1 MTIGINNRS
10 SVKPEAWDFV
20 KFMVSEEMLS
30 QAKSTGFSINKASYE
45 KRAKELLKTGKVES
59 DQEVGSMKGQVFE
72 IIQKD
77 IDDLEKFVNGAN
89 YHVLEKLVNG
99 TISLASSPQKST
111 NKIDKIVQEES
122 IAYFSGQK
130 TPEAVA
136 ELIQNRVTT
145 SLNE

>member
-1 MTIGINNRS
+1 MS
-10 SVKPEAWDFV
+10 A
-20 KFMVSEEMLS
+20 
-30 QAKSTGFSINKASYE
+30 FSINKASYE

-59 DQEVGSMKGQVFE
+59 DQEVGPMKGQVFE

-99 TISLASSPQKST
+99 ANYHVLEKLVSGTISIASSPQKNT
-111 NKIDKIVQEES
+111 NKIDQIVQEES

-145 SLNE
+145 VLNE

>member
-1 MTIGINNRS
+1 MS
-10 SVKPEAWDFV
+10 A
-20 KFMVSEEMLS
+20 
-30 QAKSTGFSINKASYE
+30 FSINKASYE

-59 DQEVGSMKGQVFE
+59 DQEVGPMKGQVFE

-89 YHVLEKLVNG
+89 YHVLEKLVSG
-99 TISLASSPQKST
+99 TISIASSPQKNT
-111 NKIDKIVQEES
+111 NKIDQIVQEES
-122 IAYFSGQK
+122 IAYFSGQQ

-145 SLNE
+145 LLNE